1 MRARLL
7 LVPLLLPLAGCSTLG
22 GHLARLFHVEQ
33 PAKLEVRA
41 VAANDQAQEVARR
54 PSLIDRLYGQARY
67 KIELRD
73 YADALDLLQLARDG
87 APDDARV
94 LNAMGVV
101 YDKIGRL
108 DLSKR
113 YYEMALAQEP
123 GSPVVLANM
132 RYSDLLAS
140 RFAAVETA
148 RVAPAAQVAVVAPL
162 QAPPPVQLA
171 LAAPPASR
179 EPVRTAEGAIVL
191 AAAPPDVAVMRLGSP
206 VMLVDASGRENGPEP
221 VRAYLASAGWSV
233 ADGAGRAAAPGPS
246 EIRFPSEH
254 RALAEALARTLPFKV
269 ALSDCGAKCAGLELV
284 VGQDAPSRLK
294 TFAKEHS

>member
-22 GHLARLFHVEQ
+22 GHLARLFHVEH

-41 VAANDQAQEVARR
+41 VAANAQAQETARP
-54 PSLIDRLYGQARY
+54 PSLIDRLYSQARF

-94 LNAMGVV
+94 LNAMGVI

-132 RYSDLLAS
+132 RYSGQLGA
-140 RFAAVETA
+140 RFAAIEAA
-148 RVAPAAQVAVVAPL
+148 RAAPPDAMPA
-162 QAPPPVQLA
+162 QAPPPVT
-171 LAAPPASR
+171 LAAAAPAQR

-254 RALAEALARTLPFKV
+254 RALAQALARTLPFKV
-269 ALSDCGAKCAGLELV
+269 ALSDCGARCAGLELV
-284 VGQDAPSRLK
+284 VGQNAPSRLK

>member
-41 VAANDQAQEVARR
+41 VAANAQAQETARR
-54 PSLIDRLYGQARY
+54 PSLIDRLYSQARY

-94 LNAMGVV
+94 LNAMGVI
-101 YDKIGRL
+101 YDKLGRL

-132 RYSDLLAS
+132 RYSDLLGS
-140 RFAAVETA
+140 RFAAVEAARAAPTGQTA
-148 RVAPAAQVAVVAPL
+148 PVQPPQVQLTFAT
-162 QAPPPVQLA
+162 PPV
-171 LAAPPASR
+171 SR

-254 RALAEALARTLPFKV
+254 RALAQALARTLPFKV

>member
-41 VAANDQAQEVARR
+41 VAAKAPTQEAAHP
-54 PSLIDRLYGQARY
+54 PSLIDRLYSQARY

-94 LNAMGVV
+94 LNAMGVI
-101 YDKIGRL
+101 YDKLGRL

-132 RYSDLLAS
+132 RYSDLLGS
-140 RFAAVETA
+140 RFAAVEAARAAPTA
-148 RVAPAAQVAVVAPL
+148 QTA
-162 QAPPPVQLA
+162 PVQPPQVQLTFST
-171 LAAPPASR
+171 PPASR

-221 VRAYLASAGWSV
+221 VRAYLTSAGWSV
-233 ADGAGRAAAPGPS
+233 ADGAGRAAAPGLS

-254 RALAEALARTLPFKV
+254 RALAQALARTLPFKV